1 LSLAEQAAE
10 AALTLL
16 IKAAVVVLVDLK
28 HLLLTVYYQ
37 LITHAQLVLAVLVVR
52 MLQMLLVL
60 SAVILCLTQLHRLA
74 AVAVAVEIKLE
85 TTVAQAAVQETDRE
99 QFAQADQLLL
109 QAKATTAVL
118 VQATTQ
124 AQAVAVLPQ

>member
-16 IKAAVVVLVDLK
+16 IKAAVAVLVDLK

-37 LITHAQLVLAVLVVR
+37 LITHAQLVLAVAVVR

-60 SAVILCLTQLHRLA
+60 SAVILCLTQLHQLA

-124 AQAVAVLPQ
+124 AQVVAVLPQ